1 MAQTQIH
8 NQIHNMARMVTL
20 NHPNAFDAIC
30 FKKIYLTS
38 NGQNQIGGFD
48 VLGGEE
54 TSEIDF
60 TQLGMV
66 KVLFV
71 EPWQG
76 SKIIADDI
84 NANDSR
90 IKIMA
95 MIEPDIEGEFSLNKG
110 DIFYIQIDHSLG
122 LAYEIVGIELP
133 VGLPS
138 AMNAK
143 RYLINK
149 RDDLDYIESL
159 PKEEK
164 NN

>member
-1 MAQTQIH
+1 M
-8 NQIHNMARMVTL
+8 
-20 NHPNAFDAIC
+20 
-30 FKKIYLTS
+30 
-38 NGQNQIGGFD
+38 
-48 VLGGEE
+48 LGGED

-95 MIEPDIEGEFSLNKG
+95 MIEPDIEENSPSIKA
-110 DIFYIQIDHSLG
+110 IFLYS
-122 LAYEIVGIELP
+122 
-133 VGLPS
+133 
-138 AMNAK
+138 N
-143 RYLINK
+143 
-149 RDDLDYIESL
+149 
-159 PKEEK
+159 
-164 NN
+164 